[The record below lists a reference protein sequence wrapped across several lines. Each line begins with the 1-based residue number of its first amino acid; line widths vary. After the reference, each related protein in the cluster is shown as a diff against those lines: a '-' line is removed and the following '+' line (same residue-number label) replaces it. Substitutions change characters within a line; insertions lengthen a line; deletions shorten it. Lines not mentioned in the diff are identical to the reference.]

1 MVCMME
7 SENRQ
12 KYRSLTDPKL
22 LNSACAAFISA
33 RQAGYPLPTSSI
45 RKDTHRTSLF
55 ARNPDSGPA
64 IDPSNPKQSPAK
76 RSDLSLDLA
85 LYLPHDNDENFYG
98 RFITLGYHK
107 TSGPLYHPLQRRS
120 ERNKTFELWKRVKP
134 NGWAFKIDAR
144 SGQQA
149 TTVLTPAIREQ
160 LRTMSLNTPV
170 HERLSSSIRVTS
182 VERPSQVIEYT
193 LMPSVEHDLFQF
205 GRDTYNNDFY
215 IPGHTIE
222 GHSWYQYFRLF
233 TDFQGS
239 GVEISISSTVQS
251 E

>member
-1 MVCMME
+1 MVSIMG
-7 SENRQ
+7 SGNRQ
-12 KYRSLTDPKL
+12 EYRSLTDPKL

-33 RQAGYPLPTSSI
+33 RQAGYPLSTSSI
-45 RKDTHRTSLF
+45 RKDTRTTSLF

-64 IDPSNPKQSPAK
+64 IDTSNPKQSPTK
-76 RSDLSLDLA
+76 RSDLSLDPA
-85 LYLPHDNDENFYG
+85 LYLPQDNDENFYG

-107 TSGPLYHPLQRRS
+107 TSGPLYHPLYHRS

-134 NGWAFKIDAR
+134 NGWTFNIDAR
-144 SGQQA
+144 SGRQA

-182 VERPSQVIEYT
+182 VERPNQVIEYT
-193 LMPSVEHDLFQF
+193 LTPSLEHDLFQF

-222 GHSWYQYFRLF
+222 GHSWYQYFTFF
-233 TDFQGS
+233 TKFS
-239 GVEISISSTVQS
+239 GIRCRD
-251 E
+251 